1 MKMKAPNQL
10 AIQEWMTVEK
20 GLTWKELTRKEWSG
34 VTLNLLFATI
44 TVSIKRSRKSL
55 DQELDV
61 VRKKG
66 LIESNQY
73 KQSFYIHH

>member
-1 MKMKAPNQL
+1 M
-10 AIQEWMTVEK
+10 
-20 GLTWKELTRKEWSG
+20 
-34 VTLNLLFATI
+34 TLNLLFATI
-44 TVSIKRSRKSL
+44 TVSIKRNRKSL

-61 VRKKG
+61 IRRRG

>member
-1 MKMKAPNQL
+1 M
-10 AIQEWMTVEK
+10 
-20 GLTWKELTRKEWSG
+20 
-34 VTLNLLFATI
+34 TLNLLFATI